1 MDGMGITNQMT
12 RVQHDKV
19 EDAFKKERGKLFNFI
34 KKKGLVEEEAED
46 ILQDVFYQFIQ
57 AYNSIQNIERSTSW
71 LFKVARNK
79 VTDYFRKKRPVNFS
93 ELKINEDKDDEEYLL
108 ADLMPDFS
116 DLPDDRFARNLLWE
130 AIMEALD
137 ELPEEQRA
145 VFVQHEFENLSFKQ
159 IAQISKL
166 TVNTLISRKRYAIL
180 HLRNRLKIFYE
191 ELKLY

>member
-1 MDGMGITNQMT
+1 MDGIGITNQMT
-12 RVQHDKV
+12 RVQRDKV
-19 EDAFKKERGKLFNFI
+19 EDTFKKERGKLFNFI
-34 KKKGLVEEEAED
+34 KKRGLVEEEAED

-145 VFVQHEFENLSFKQ
+145 VFIQHEFENLSFKN
-159 IAQISKL
+159 IAQNSNVP
-166 TVNTLISRKRYAIL
+166 VNTLISRKRYAIL
-180 HLRNRLKIFYE
+180 HLRDRLKNFYE
-191 ELKLY
+191 ELK